1 MTISNPVQIKMIKN
15 SIVSAKQEVIKNDEA
30 G

>member
-1 MTISNPVQIKMIKN
+1 MTFSNSVQIKMIKN
-15 SIVSAKQEVIKNDEA
+15 SIVSGKQEVIRNDEA

>member
-1 MTISNPVQIKMIKN
+1 MTFSNSVQIKMIKN
-15 SIVSAKQEVIKNDEA
+15 SIVSGKQEVIKNDEA